1 MTTASTEA
9 EDPQAVPPGGV
20 TRRGALLP
28 LWGVVVAAA
37 LVILCA
43 GLREVSSLIGPAFL
57 VLTLVI
63 TVHPLRR
70 VLVRHRVPGWL
81 ASLVVLL
88 VIFLMM
94 LMILG
99 AVALSVTELVQE
111 LPRYAKAFEGIYNS
125 GLGIAK
131 RFGVDTND
139 WRRLLSQID
148 VGRVTSAAQGL
159 LSGVSSG
166 FSLGGLIALTAIFF
180 TFDAASAST
189 RLQRIRDERP
199 QIAAA
204 LTDFSDR
211 IRQYWVVTTVFGLIV
226 AAVDV
231 GALLII
237 GVPLAVT
244 WGILAFVS
252 NYIPNIGFIIGLIPP
267 ALIALLDAGPWHAL
281 AVVIAYVVINF
292 VIQTL
297 IQPRFVGDAAGISAS
312 VAFISLIFWSSILGA
327 LGALLAV
334 PATLFV
340 KSVLVDH
347 STGAGWF
354 GALISSSAGKP
365 GSDEPS
371 ETEPSPEPSSP
382 GPSSPESS
390 SPEPQSPEPPIPTEP
405 THRKD
410 SQ

>member
-1 MTTASTEA
+1 M
-9 EDPQAVPPGGV
+9 
-20 TRRGALLP
+20 
-28 LWGVVVAAA
+28 
-37 LVILCA
+37 
-43 GLREVSSLIGPAFL
+43 
-57 VLTLVI
+57 
-63 TVHPLRR
+63 
-70 VLVRHRVPGWL
+70 
-81 ASLVVLL
+81 
-88 VIFLMM
+88 
-94 LMILG
+94 
-99 AVALSVTELVQE
+99 QE

-180 TFDAASAST
+180 TFDAAGAST